1 MTRGFNPGSFKVS
14 RDSYVVLALAAGVL
28 IAGYFIVKKLVGDA
42 ADAAGGVLSGNNAL
56 TAGTPY
62 AGAGIAGTLGAGTN
76 SVLGGA
82 PQAIGESIGSG
93 LFSLFGASPQGSD
106 TFYRVTFP
114 DGSVHAV
121 GNAAIDAASTFT
133 FGGVRYKLGDDG
145 YGNKVATAVT
155 TVYGSGASGGASG
168 SLFESYGPYMGGA

>member
-1 MTRGFNPGSFKVS
+1 MGIRMKLNVKVS
-14 RDSYVVLALAAGVL
+14 RDFYILLALGAGAL
-28 IAGYFIVKKLVGDA
+28 GLAYWFLFRKLPDV
-42 ADAAGGVLSGNNAL
+42 NK
-56 TAGTPY
+56 GTPY
-62 AGAGIAGTLGAGTN
+62 EGAGIPGTLGNLTN
-76 SVLGGA
+76 QALGGA
-82 PQAIGESIGSG
+82 PQAIGESIGGG
-93 LFSLFGASPQGSD
+93 LYSLFGAAPQGSD

-121 GNAAIDAASTFT
+121 GNARIDAANTFEY
-133 FGGVRYKLGDDG
+133 GGVRYKLGDDG